1 MKLPKDI
8 FSLINGLNS
17 GVKYQLKEKEVSIA
31 GYINL
36 QGATREKIL
45 HNSAADFY
53 QANQSKSTER
63 TSKIDKLL

>member
-1 MKLPKDI
+1 MNLPKDI

-36 QGATREKIL
+36 
-45 HNSAADFY
+45 
-53 QANQSKSTER
+53 
-63 TSKIDKLL
+63 